1 MATIGDVAREAG
13 VARSTV
19 SAVVNGRKLVLP
31 DTRARV
37 EAAIEKLHYSVNSGA
52 RALATSRTMNLG
64 LVVRFH
70 EAEFSPALATYL
82 VAITDAA
89 REHGYGMLLL
99 TEVDGVAA
107 IRKALAG
114 RHVDGLILL
123 SVVEDDPRIEPIV
136 AEDFPAVL
144 IGMPSQTRGLDAV
157 DLDFAAAGRMLVDH
171 LADAGHREA
180 TFLAWPEEVFASGRT
195 YAARFRDASLAQAS
209 VRGLRLEVT
218 HCPADPEQAR
228 ESLRVALSR
237 AGAPQALL
245 VHNDAAIA
253 MLPMVMH
260 DLNLRVPDDRSV
272 VSLHSAELGGL
283 YGLPYTSVESEP
295 ERVSTIAVDMIVR
308 RLTEPDAPRG
318 TSTLVPPSLTRRAS
332 VVAATPRGLGTGPR

>member
-19 SAVVNGRKLVLP
+19 SSVLTGRKVVLP
-31 DTRARV
+31 ETRSRI
-37 EAAIEKLHYSVNSGA
+37 EAAIAKLDYSVNSGA

-70 EAEFSPALATYL
+70 EAEFSPALATYI

-99 TEVDGVAA
+99 TETDGVAA
-107 IRKALAG
+107 IRRALAG

-123 SVVEDDPRIEPIV
+123 SVVEDDPRLEPI
-136 AEDFPAVL
+136 AEADFPAVL
-144 IGMPSQTRGLDAV
+144 IGMPRQTRGVDAV
-157 DLDFAAAGRMLVDH
+157 DLDFAAAARMLVDH

-180 TFLAWPEEVFASGRT
+180 TFITWPEEIFASGRT
-195 YAARFRDASLAQAS
+195 YAARFRDASLEQA
-209 VRGLRLEVT
+209 VRRGLRLETVS
-218 HCPADPEQAR
+218 CPSGPEQVRDA
-228 ESLRVALSR
+228 LRAALSR
-237 AGAPQALL
+237 PGAPSALL

-260 DLNLRVPDDRSV
+260 DLGLTVPGQRSV
-272 VSLHSAELGGL
+272 VSLFSAELGQL
-283 YGLPYTSVESEP
+283 YALPYTSVESDP
-295 ERVSTIAVDMIVR
+295 ETVSSIAVETLVH
-308 RLTEPDAPRG
+308 RLEDGDAPRG
-318 TSTLVPPSLTRRAS
+318 TTTLVAPRLNLRAS
-332 VVAATPRGLGTGPR
+332 VSAVA